1 MRQFQS
7 VPDER
12 NALHSTGDS
21 SEMSPSWVSA
31 TSSALTPSDAD
42 HQLAFDF
49 SSKCE
54 LVAEEATKAPSPTRF
69 KGSSSMPTTP
79 NPPEALPSPRLPSAT
94 GFFRFPFAANAS
106 PRRIRARTMSGDE
119 PEDQITEER
128 PPPSPTPM
136 AVASSAQ
143 NEAALP
149 TTEASAAAAS
159 KLRFPRFLRRTHS
172 ATYANARDVP
182 PYALFL
188 RTKRP
193 VSKTRSA
200 DVSLV
205 STCDA
210 IKRSTEALDGPDSGC
225 KTRLSEMK
233 LRLGFLRRRST
244 ESSLTVR
251 PQPQDAQK
259 WALSFADLMASK
271 YGAALY
277 RAFLEREFSNENL
290 EFWLACE
297 EFKTMKAPKMAAK
310 AQKIYSDFVAV
321 QAPKEVNLDS
331 ETRGVT
337 LNNLQANNLDNHV
350 FDRAQRRIQNIMERD
365 SYLRFLQ
372 SDLFLE
378 LIHPERYQ
386 QDKTDLVNSA
396 T

>member
-1 MRQFQS
+1 MIHPKERRCESLRTTKNVLESLNQILSIETHSPSEKETRGSDGAQRNLPRTITNQS
-7 VPDER
+7 VKD
-12 NALHSTGDS
+12 NHS
-21 SEMSPSWVSA
+21 
-31 TSSALTPSDAD
+31 
-42 HQLAFDF
+42 
-49 SSKCE
+49 
-54 LVAEEATKAPSPTRF
+54 
-69 KGSSSMPTTP
+69 
-79 NPPEALPSPRLPSAT
+79 
-94 GFFRFPFAANAS
+94 FFTQYFNR
-106 PRRIRARTMSGDE
+106 
-119 PEDQITEER
+119 
-128 PPPSPTPM
+128 
-136 AVASSAQ
+136 
-143 NEAALP
+143 
-149 TTEASAAAAS
+149 
-159 KLRFPRFLRRTHS
+159 
-172 ATYANARDVP
+172 
-182 PYALFL
+182 
-188 RTKRP
+188 
-193 VSKTRSA
+193 
-200 DVSLV
+200 
-205 STCDA
+205 
-210 IKRSTEALDGPDSGC
+210 
-225 KTRLSEMK
+225 SEMK